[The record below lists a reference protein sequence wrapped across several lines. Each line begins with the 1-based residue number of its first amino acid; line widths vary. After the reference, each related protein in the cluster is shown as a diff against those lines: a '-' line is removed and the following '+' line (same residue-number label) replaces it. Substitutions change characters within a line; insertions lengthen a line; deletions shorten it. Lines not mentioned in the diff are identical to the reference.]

1 MIVLAALAAATTL
14 ATWRGDE
21 ASPPVESVAEAEPL
35 GYYARGARLSRTDE
49 QGRFAYRIFA
59 ERLDELPG
67 DEALQLT
74 GVRVEYRPA
83 DETAW
88 SLTAASAKYTRDGS
102 LLDLVGEVEVRSS
115 PADGAK
121 PVTITTQRMVFSPDT
136 SSAESEDAVQIR
148 VGGWQ
153 LEGMGLR
160 ADLKEHVLRL
170 ESEVHG
176 TLVP

>member
-115 PADGAK
+115 PAAGSK
-121 PVTITTQRMVFSPDT
+121 PVTITTERLLLSPDT
-136 SSAESEDAVQIR
+136 SSAESGEAVRIL
-148 VGGWQ
+148 VGDWQ
-153 LEGMGLR
+153 LDGVGLS
-160 ADLKEHVLRL
+160 ADLKGHVLEL
-170 ESEVHG
+170 ESQVHG
-176 TLVP
+176 TLAP